1 MKKLSV
7 MLMVI
12 IISMMSFA
20 SFTSAATT
28 NDIVNKLKSSKILKI
43 YVTQA
48 ESYLHSRQITSEQ
61 ADKIMDLIDEVLATT
76 GDKIRLSQL
85 NSRQKLAIL
94 EYFTEAGQVLDL
106 EVVYD
111 DGDIIVTDKDD
122 KQVFYV
128 NKADIIKHTG
138 YNYGIALY
146 GMAFI
151 LLAGIAG
158 VTTRKILITSDNR
171 SQ

>member
-1 MKKLSV
+1 
-7 MLMVI
+7 
-12 IISMMSFA
+12 
-20 SFTSAATT
+20 
-28 NDIVNKLKSSKILKI
+28 
-43 YVTQA
+43 
-48 ESYLHSRQITSEQ
+48 
-61 ADKIMDLIDEVLATT
+61 LIDEVLATT

-111 DGDIIVTDKDD
+111 DGDIIVTDKDN

-128 NKADIIKHTG
+128 NKADIIKQTG
-138 YNYGIALY
+138 YNYDIALY
-146 GMAFI
+146 GMALL
-151 LLAGIAG
+151 LLAGLAG
-158 VTTRKILITSDNR
+158 VTTRKVLVTTDKR

>member
-28 NDIVNKLKSSKILKI
+28 SDIINKLKSSSILKV

-48 ESYLHSRQITSEQ
+48 DSYLKSITVTSEE
-61 ADKIMDLIDEVLATT
+61 ADRILELIDEVLATV
-76 GDKIRLSQL
+76 GDKVRLSRL

-111 DGDIIVTDKDD
+111 DGDIVVTDKDNN
-122 KQVFYV
+122 KVFYV
-128 NKADIIKHTG
+128 NNADIIKHTG
-138 YNYGIALY
+138 NNYDIALY
-146 GMAFI
+146 GMAFL

-158 VTTRKILITSDNR
+158 VTTRKVLITADKR